1 MMQTKSRF
9 IDLKHKSKSH
19 QLHWLILLLP
29 ALIFISLFVVI
40 PALWAMFVSL
50 TNQSL
55 LGPQSTQFE
64 FIGFENY
71 NRLFRDDRF
80 WNSLQ
85 MTLYF
90 VLASAVVGQSLLGLF
105 LAILLKPAKW
115 FGKSIIGS
123 CIVFAWIIPEIVTVY
138 IWASVLNFESG
149 SANQLMD
156 LLGADHQRW
165 LIDTPLFS
173 LIVVNIWRGTAFSML
188 LFSSAL
194 ESIPESLHEAA
205 AVDGAGDLKKL
216 IYITLPLIR
225 QTILLNTILVTIS
238 GFSAFGIIFAMTG
251 GGPLERSEIIS
262 VYIYKTAFAYRD
274 LGYGAAA
281 SVVMLITNLVLALG
295 YLWILREK
303 KPYAEN

>member
-1 MMQTKSRF
+1 MMQTQSRF
-9 IDLKHKSKSH
+9 IDLKNKFKTH

-40 PALWAMFVSL
+40 PAMWAMFVSL

-64 FIGFENY
+64 FIGLENY

-85 MTLYF
+85 ITLYF
-90 VLASAVVGQSLLGLF
+90 VLASAVVGQSVLGLF

-115 FGKSIIGS
+115 FGKGIIGS

-156 LLGADHQRW
+156 LLSANHQRW
-165 LIDTPLFS
+165 LIDMPLPS

-251 GGPLERSEIIS
+251 GGPLERSELIS
-262 VYIYKTAFAYRD
+262 VYIYKNAFAYRD

-281 SVVMLITNLVLALG
+281 SVVMLIANLVLALG